1 MLYNINIH
9 NISTSSLP
17 TEDAG
22 KLLMTSSVPIRP
34 PFPKKKCWP
43 IFFSVGTGLQNRC
56 GPVRSRPSAQ
66 KPLSGPV
73 SQLLGSQ
80 NPWPFRS
87 HNCSA
92 PKTPVRSGLTI
103 AEPETGTG
111 DRDRRP
117 GPAPVA
123 SPV

>member
-22 KLLMTSSVPIRP
+22 KLPMPSSVPIRP
-34 PFPKKKCWP
+34 PFPKKKCSP

-56 GPVRSRPSAQ
+56 GPVRSRPSSQ

-73 SQLLGSQ
+73 SQLG
-80 NPWPFRS
+80 
-87 HNCSA
+87 
-92 PKTPVRSGLTI
+92 
-103 AEPETGTG
+103 
-111 DRDRRP
+111 
-117 GPAPVA
+117 
-123 SPV
+123 